1 MLKIITE
8 KRKDAIGIYNR
19 ELFRAMRNGELV
31 EIDNKN
37 ILSKLLGILKIP
49 KEGTLLF
56 TDVKA
61 IKIISAFFLKNKK
74 YAVVMHLDKDP
85 YFFRFIPFL
94 TMKKLLQQFD
104 GIICISEFSKSQV
117 KELGINAKVAYC
129 GVNHNLFKPAEEK
142 IIKEKYILYVG
153 NEIPIKNMKNLLEAF
168 SILKKDFKDLKL
180 VKVGNPDSLGL
191 TGNREKTLE
200 YIKEFNLQDDVIFTG
215 FVKDEDLPKYYSGA
229 ELSLF
234 LPLLSGFGLPI
245 AEAMACGCPV
255 VTSDRNPMKEI
266 VGKTQLTADPLN
278 PKEIAEKCKEVLQN
292 KELQNR
298 MRKEGI
304 KRAELFDWN
313 RTARKIM
320 EAIRWKLQ

>member
-1 MLKIITE
+1 
-8 KRKDAIGIYNR
+8 
-19 ELFRAMRNGELV
+19 
-31 EIDNKN
+31 
-37 ILSKLLGILKIP
+37 
-49 KEGTLLF
+49 
-56 TDVKA
+56 
-61 IKIISAFFLKNKK
+61 
-74 YAVVMHLDKDP
+74 
-85 YFFRFIPFL
+85 
-94 TMKKLLQQFD
+94 
-104 GIICISEFSKSQV
+104 
-117 KELGINAKVAYC
+117 
-129 GVNHNLFKPAEEK
+129 
-142 IIKEKYILYVG
+142 
-153 NEIPIKNMKNLLEAF
+153 
-168 SILKKDFKDLKL
+168 LKL

-191 TGNREKTLE
+191 TGNREKT
-200 YIKEFNLQDDVIFTG
+200 IGIHKKNLIYKMTVIFTG

-320 EAIRWKLQ
+320 EAIK

>member
-1 MLKIITE
+1 
-8 KRKDAIGIYNR
+8 
-19 ELFRAMRNGELV
+19 
-31 EIDNKN
+31 
-37 ILSKLLGILKIP
+37 
-49 KEGTLLF
+49 
-56 TDVKA
+56 
-61 IKIISAFFLKNKK
+61 
-74 YAVVMHLDKDP
+74 
-85 YFFRFIPFL
+85 
-94 TMKKLLQQFD
+94 
-104 GIICISEFSKSQV
+104 
-117 KELGINAKVAYC
+117 
-129 GVNHNLFKPAEEK
+129 
-142 IIKEKYILYVG
+142 
-153 NEIPIKNMKNLLEAF
+153 MKNLLEAF

-320 EAIRWKLQ
+320 EAIR